1 MVQKR
6 PRKIKKGHS
15 KVEKIFLHGN
25 IFLIFPEIA
34 KRCLR
39 ALKFFN
45 TSSTFFSINLKRSY
59 YSLLQ
64 IQAVPSDM
72 HEADFV
78 VDFVFEQTKIERG
91 RPEARSDAC
100 IWEENVQNFSFS
112 FLLLIEYLKHYRK
125 TISQKR
131 SIETL
136 AMLRSYWH

>member
-15 KVEKIFLHGN
+15 KEEKNFLHGN

-34 KRCLR
+34 RRCLR

-72 HEADFV
+72 HEADLV
-78 VDFVFEQTKIERG
+78 VDFVLEQTKIERG

-100 IWEENVQNFSFS
+100 MKKNVQNFSFS

-136 AMLRSYWH
+136 TMLRSYWH